1 MLIHFVF
8 GILGVMVGMNIRS
21 EMVMSKYNRN
31 LTEIDQ
37 DLRKDLEYYRNL
49 SDSLKNDLSYY
60 KARLYSI
67 KQGE

>member
-1 MLIHFVF
+1 MLIDFVF